1 MATRYDLDGN
11 VAIVTGGAQGIGR
24 AIAERFLDSGAKVAI
39 WDPDVALSEKTVDEL
54 SGVGEI
60 KAYGIDVTNSNGL
73 GGAVDQVTADFG
85 SIEILVNNAGI
96 AGANATVWEYD
107 TDEWLK
113 TINVNLNGPF
123 YCCRAVV
130 PGMIERGYGRIVNI
144 ASIAGKEG
152 NPMASPY
159 SASKA
164 GLIVLTKS
172 LGKELAGYDIG
183 VNCLT
188 PAAAKTAIFDQI
200 TEEHINYM
208 LSKIPRARFVQVEEI
223 ATMVTF
229 MASKECSFTTGGVFD
244 ISGGR
249 ATY

>member
-1 MATRYDLDGN
+1 MATKYDLNGD

-24 AIAERFLDSGAKVAI
+24 AVSERFLDSGARVAI
-39 WDPDVALSEKTVDEL
+39 WDPDTELSSKTVGEL
-54 SGVGEI
+54 SVQGEI
-60 KAYGIDVTNSNGL
+60 KAY
-73 GGAVDQVTADFG
+73 AVDGTDPDVVGEAVAQGAMDFG
-85 SIEILVNNAGI
+85 SIDILINNAGV
-96 AGANATVWEYD
+96 AGPNQTVWEYD
-107 TDEWLK
+107 TNEWLR
-113 TINVNLNGPF
+113 TIDVNLNGPF

-130 PGMIERGYGRIVNI
+130 PDMIKGGYGRIVNI

-152 NPMASPY
+152 NPLASSY

-164 GLIVLTKS
+164 GLIALTKS
-172 LGKELAGYDIG
+172 LGKELADYDIG

-208 LSKIPRARFVQVEEI
+208 LSKIPRARFVLVEEI
-223 ATMVTF
+223 ASMVTF
-229 MASKECSFTTGGVFD
+229 MASKENSFTTGGVFD